1 MEPDRALAPRLNV
14 LFTTATAPLPLKAT
28 LSMRSPCWLPLNE
41 AENCLPSADRLTQG
55 APSYAVQVESSP
67 TQMLPLDG
75 GAPRVHIA
83 SDRQATRLQTNCEL
97 SMCIFAPICPRRD
110 DPAGRPYIEMGA
122 ESTLQFPFADPANH
136 SESVQWFGAD
146 GIRTGA
152 PSLLPTNSTPRL
164 PERKRGDELTGGLE
178 PPACALQVRC
188 STR

>member
-1 MEPDRALAPRLNV
+1 MEPDRALVP
-14 LFTTATAPLPLKAT
+14 PLERAVHDRNGAIAVEGYLVHEK
-28 LSMRSPCWLPLNE
+28 PCWLPLNG
-41 AENCLPSADRLTQG
+41 AENCLSSADRLTQS

-122 ESTLQFPFADPANH
+122 ESTFQFPFADPANH
-136 SESVQWFGAD
+136 SEFIQWFGAD

-152 PSLLPTNSTPRL
+152 PSLLPKNSTPRL
-164 PERKRGDELTGGLE
+164 PERKRCDELTGGLE